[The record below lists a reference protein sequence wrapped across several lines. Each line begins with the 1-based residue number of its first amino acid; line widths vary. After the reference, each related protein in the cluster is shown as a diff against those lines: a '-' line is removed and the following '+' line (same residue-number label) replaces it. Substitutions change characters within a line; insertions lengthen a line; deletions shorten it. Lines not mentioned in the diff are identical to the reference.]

1 MKETCVAMYKEKL
14 DSDTMISPSIQI
26 RFSWRSWLIG
36 VEIPDGIMREMLSA
50 IVHVGPVR
58 VCFWKVYKE
67 DKI

>member
-1 MKETCVAMYKEKL
+1 
-14 DSDTMISPSIQI
+14 MISPSIQL

-36 VEIPDGIMREMLSA
+36 IEVPDGIMREMLNA